1 MNLDLASKYRELII
15 WFFVFCLLV
24 SLPIRF
30 YFLQKNEFEIA
41 LNKSKQS
48 SERSETLLSRR
59 GKILD
64 RNFVT
69 LAEDIPAYEIGIE
82 IKSFSFDPF
91 HISSIA
97 KILSFNSEKL
107 KNKLSD
113 KKRKYIVVS
122 HNANQDQLNALKA
135 LRIVGLRSIAKY
147 KRSYPEGKVISQV
160 IGLTDFENNG
170 QEGIELSINKEL
182 SGVNGQKKFIRTN
195 KGKIIESQITPPQH
209 GTDVLTTLD
218 SKLQYLVYE
227 QLEIAT
233 DFFKASSASAILVDL
248 KSRDILVIANYPSF
262 DPNNRRNMNPKL
274 LVNRAATDLF
284 EPGSTIKPLSLAG
297 LMEEGII
304 DDDIKVQTS
313 PGYIDYKGFVTKD
326 FKDYGLLSLS
336 EIISKSS
343 NVGMVKLCD
352 KADTDAVVKNLYNW
366 GFGRYM
372 SGIFISTR
380 EGYLPSSKKL
390 SDREKVSLCYG
401 YGMQVTLIQL
411 VSAYTALFSNGE
423 DKGLNLI
430 SKSFDVFDEK
440 IVSTNTAFKIN
451 KMLSDTVEQGTG
463 RKALVNDI
471 NIIGKTGTTKRLG
484 VNGYTEESYNAS
496 FVGNAKFDDKD
507 YVIGVLVRDA
517 KENGEGGSQVAAP
530 IFSNILR
537 SIQNTY

>member
-1 MNLDLASKYRELII
+1 MNFDLTSKYRELII
-15 WFFVFCLLV
+15 WFFVFCLLA

-41 LNKSKQS
+41 LSKSKQS
-48 SERSETLLSRR
+48 SERSEILLSRR

-64 RNFVT
+64 RNFIT

-82 IKSFSFDPF
+82 IRSFSFDPF
-91 HISSIA
+91 HISSIS
-97 KILSFNSEKL
+97 KILLFNLEKL

-122 HNANQDQLNALKA
+122 HNATQDQLNSLKI
-135 LRIVGLRSIAKY
+135 LKISGLRSIPKY

-170 QEGIELSINKEL
+170 QEGIELSINKKL
-182 SGVNGQKKFIRTN
+182 SGIDGQKRFTRTN
-195 KGKIIESQITPPQH
+195 KGKVIESETTPPQH
-209 GTDVLTTLD
+209 GLDVITTLD
-218 SKLQYLVYE
+218 SKLQYLVYD

-248 KSRDILVIANYPSF
+248 KSRDILAIANYPSF
-262 DPNNRRNMNPKL
+262 DPNNRRGMDPKL
-274 LVNRAATDLF
+274 LANRAVTDLF

-297 LMEEGII
+297 LIEEGIVN
-304 DDDIKVQTS
+304 DDITVQTS

-326 FKDYGLLSLS
+326 FRDYGLLNLS

-343 NVGMVKLCD
+343 NVGMIKLCD
-352 KADTDAVVKNLYNW
+352 KAKSDAIIKNLYEW

-380 EGYLPSSKKL
+380 EGYLPNSEKI

-411 VSAYTALFSNGE
+411 VSAYTALFSSGE

-430 SKSFDVFDEK
+430 SKSFEAFDEK
-440 IVSTNTAFKIN
+440 IVSNKTALKIN
-451 KMLSDTVEQGTG
+451 KMLSNAVELGTG
-463 RKALVNDI
+463 KKALVK
-471 NIIGKTGTTKRLG
+471 NITVIGKTGTTKRLG
-484 VNGYTEESYNAS
+484 VKGYTEESYNAS
-496 FVGNAKFDDKD
+496 FIGNAKFDDKD
-507 YVIGVLVRDA
+507 YVIGIIVRNA
-517 KENGEGGSQVAAP
+517 KENGEGGGQVAAP
-530 IFSNILR
+530 IFSNILK